1 MAANALNKYFKRVR
15 FWFPRGF
22 SKYFYTS
29 QLVENK
35 TKEEIKGIDENLKDE
50 LLFGV
55 IKEAMKLQSNGKQ
68 VTYWHLVRT
77 FGLPLRLT
85 IKLILSNLPEEERDR
100 FKKKCRLLYKSVAT
114 CAVGIIIA
122 LSVLSIHA
130 YMIQTTVNVY
140 EENTIFIKGNRD
152 VPDVKNVNTFNFL
165 EFMKSVE

>member
-1 MAANALNKYFKRVR
+1 MIVSKRNAVCC
-15 FWFPRGF
+15 
-22 SKYFYTS
+22 
-29 QLVENK
+29 
-35 TKEEIKGIDENLKDE
+35 IK
-50 LLFGV
+50 
-55 IKEAMKLQSNGKQ
+55 
-68 VTYWHLVRT
+68 
-77 FGLPLRLT
+77 
-85 IKLILSNLPEEERDR
+85 
-100 FKKKCRLLYKSVAT
+100 LYKSVAT